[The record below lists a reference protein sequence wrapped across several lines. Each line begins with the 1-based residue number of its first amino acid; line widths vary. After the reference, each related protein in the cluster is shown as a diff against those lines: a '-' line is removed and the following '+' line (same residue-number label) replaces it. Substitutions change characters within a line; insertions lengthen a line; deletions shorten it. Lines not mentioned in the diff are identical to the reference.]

1 MTKRTLPIIP
11 QPLRSDYSPE
21 TVVSKNSS
29 PTQLKFAKEHD
40 VRVEKYALDYL
51 GNQCVGLINLSIEDA
66 SIDLASVE
74 ISGESYELRVLESAI
89 EISAETSWGAIRGLA
104 SLWQIAKQGGLQFGL
119 LIRDE
124 PRFLWR
130 GLMLDV
136 ARHFIPLKTL
146 RETVDRMSL
155 LKLNVL
161 HLHLSDDQGF
171 RFGSKKY
178 PEVVS
183 EDFYSLQ
190 ELKSLATYCMD
201 RGVRLIPEIDL
212 PGHVTHIVASR
223 PDLAPAGRMANGTQ
237 KFGVHKACLDPSN
250 ENVFIFVRVLIEEL
264 SDVFPDPFIHLGGD
278 EVDPSWWSGDPIIKS
293 FMKENRLS
301 NSIDLQNYFFRR
313 LVEIA
318 TALGKTVIGWDE
330 VLHPEM
336 PSCVVQNWRGCTTRD
351 RARALGRD
359 CIVSSPYYLDLNY
372 PSDLH
377 YQFDPQEDQNAML
390 EREDSLLDDPRL
402 EHVAKA
408 MEWTHQWREGAISL
422 EDEEG
427 TSIIGAEAC
436 LWSELVDANCLF
448 ARLWPRL
455 PCLAERFWSAPS
467 VKDINDFYWR
477 LNLLMNLSEFNVR
490 RSVLE
495 KLREKKLSP
504 EQCEAALFSEPTK
517 WYSRLLGAEALASRI
532 SGTEMPISRP
542 YSVSTKLNRIVDFL
556 PSESLDALRYKETTD
571 FIELK
576 KLLSVAL
583 DHDWPEEEIRMSTE
597 KNLEAVNLLSKYIDR
612 KIEKNSVL
620 RQLNRLCLPDGE
632 YIPALPLLLKK
643 SISENRYG

>member
-1 MTKRTLPIIP
+1 MPIIP
-11 QPLRSDYSPE
+11 QPLQSVYPPE
-21 TVVSKNSS
+21 TVESKNSA
-29 PTQLKFAKEHD
+29 PTQLKFAKKHD

-51 GNQCVGLINLSIEDA
+51 GNQDVGLINLSIEDPN
-66 SIDLASVE
+66 IDLASVGVSE
-74 ISGESYELRVLESAI
+74 ESYELRVLDSSI
-89 EISAETSWGAIRGLA
+89 EISARTTWGAIRSLA
-104 SLWQIAKQGGLQFGL
+104 TLWQAAKQGRLNPGLS
-119 LIRDE
+119 IRDE

-183 EDFYSLQ
+183 EDFYSSQ
-190 ELKSLATYCMD
+190 ELRSLVTYCMD

-223 PDLAPAGRMANGTQ
+223 PDLAPTGRATDRTQ
-237 KFGVHKACLDPSN
+237 KFGVHRACLDPSN
-250 ENVFIFVRVLIEEL
+250 ENVFIFVRELIEEL

-278 EVDPSWWSGDPIIKS
+278 EVDPTWWSGDPNINS
-293 FMKENRLS
+293 FMKKNGLS
-301 NSIDLQNYFFRR
+301 NPIDLQNYFFRR
-313 LVEIA
+313 LVEIG

-336 PSCVVQNWRGCTTRD
+336 PGCVVQNWRGCTTRD

-372 PSDLH
+372 SSDLH
-377 YQFDPQEDQNAML
+377 YQFDPEENQSAML
-390 EREDSLLDDPRL
+390 EREDSLLNDPRL
-402 EHVAKA
+402 KHVAKA
-408 MEWTHQWREGAISL
+408 MKWTHQWREGAISL
-422 EDEEG
+422 EDEKG
-427 TSIIGAEAC
+427 TNIIGAEAC
-436 LWSELVDANCLF
+436 LWSELVDSNCLF

-455 PCLAERFWSAPS
+455 PCLAERFWSAPN
-467 VKDINDFYWR
+467 VRDINDFYRR
-477 LNLLMNLSEFNVR
+477 LDLLMNVNEFNVR
-490 RSVLE
+490 QPVLE

-504 EQCEAALFSEPTK
+504 EQCEAVLFSEPTK

-542 YSVSTKLNRIVDFL
+542 YSVSTKLNRVVDFL
-556 PSESLDALRYKETTD
+556 PSESLDAQLYKGGTD
-571 FIELK
+571 FSELK
-576 KLLSVAL
+576 KLLGAAL
-583 DHDWPEEEIRMSTE
+583 EQDWPEEEVRMSTE
-597 KNLEAVNLLSKYIDR
+597 KNLEAVNLLSKYIDGR
-612 KIEKNSVL
+612 IEKNSVL
-620 RQLNRLCLPDGE
+620 RQLTRLCAPHGE
-632 YIPALPLLLKK
+632 YIPALPFVLKK

>member
-171 RFGSKKY
+171 RFGSNKY

-223 PDLAPAGRMANGTQ
+223 PDLAPTGRTANGTQ

-278 EVDPSWWSGDPIIKS
+278 EVDPSWWSTDPIIKS
-293 FMKENRLS
+293 FMKKNRLS
-301 NSIDLQNYFFRR
+301 NPIDLQNYFFRR

-377 YQFDPQEDQNAML
+377 YQFDPEEDQNAML

-422 EDEEG
+422 EDEAG

-477 LNLLMNLSEFNVR
+477 LSLLMNLSEFNVR

-542 YSVSTKLNRIVDFL
+542 YSVSTKLNRIADFL

-571 FIELK
+571 FSELK

-583 DHDWPEEEIRMSTE
+583 EHDWPEEEIRMSIE
-597 KNLEAVNLLSKYIDR
+597 KNLEAVNLLSKYIDGN
-612 KIEKNSVL
+612 IEKETVL
-620 RQLNRLCLPDGE
+620 RQLYRLCLPDGE

>member
-1 MTKRTLPIIP
+1 MPIIP
-11 QPLRSDYSPE
+11 QPLQSVYPPE
-21 TVVSKNSS
+21 TVVSKNSG
-29 PTQLKFAKEHD
+29 PTQVKFAKEHD
-40 VRVEKYALDYL
+40 VRVEKYALNCL
-51 GNQCVGLINLSIEDA
+51 GNQEVGLINLSIEDA
-66 SIDLASVE
+66 SIDLASVGVSE
-74 ISGESYELRVLESAI
+74 ESYELRVLESAI
-89 EISAETSWGAIRGLA
+89 EISAGTTWGAIRGLA
-104 SLWQIAKQGGLQFGL
+104 TLWQVAKQGRLNFGL
-119 LIRDE
+119 SIRDE

-178 PEVVS
+178 PELVS
-183 EDFYSLQ
+183 EDFYSLR
-190 ELKSLATYCMD
+190 ELKSLATYCVD

-212 PGHVTHIVASR
+212 PGHVTHIVVSR
-223 PDLAPAGRMANGTQ
+223 PDLAPIGRATDRTQ

-250 ENVFIFVRVLIEEL
+250 ENVFIFVKELIKEL

-278 EVDPSWWSGDPIIKS
+278 EVDPSWWTGDLNIKS
-293 FMKENRLS
+293 FMKKNRLS

-313 LVEIA
+313 LVEIG
-318 TALGKTVIGWDE
+318 TTLGKTVIGWDE

-336 PSCVVQNWRGCTTRD
+336 PGCVVQNWRGCTTRD

-377 YQFDPQEDQNAML
+377 YQFDPEEDQNAML
-390 EREDSLLDDPRL
+390 EREDSLLNDPRL
-402 EHVAKA
+402 KHVAKA
-408 MEWTHQWREGAISL
+408 IEWTHQWREGAISL
-422 EDEEG
+422 DDAEG

-455 PCLAERFWSAPS
+455 PCLAERFWSAPR
-467 VKDINDFYWR
+467 VKDINDFYRR
-477 LNLLMNLSEFNVR
+477 LNRLMDVSEFNVR
-490 RSVLE
+490 RAVLK
-495 KLREKKLSP
+495 KLRDKKLSP
-504 EQCEAALFSEPTK
+504 EQCEAVLFSEPTK

-576 KLLSVAL
+576 ELLSAAL
-583 DHDWPEEEIRMSTE
+583 EHDWPEEEIRMSTY
-597 KNLEAVNLLSKYIDR
+597 KNLEAVNLLSKYIDG

-620 RQLNRLCLPDGE
+620 RQLNRLYVPDGE
-632 YIPALPLLLKK
+632 YIPALPLVLQK
-643 SISENRYG
+643 SITENRYG

>member
-1 MTKRTLPIIP
+1 MPIIP
-11 QPLRSDYSPE
+11 QPLQSVYPPE
-21 TVVSKNSS
+21 TVESKNSG

-51 GNQCVGLINLSIEDA
+51 GNQDVGLINLSIEDA
-66 SIDLASVE
+66 STDLASVA
-74 ISGESYELRVLESAI
+74 ISEESYELRVLDSSI
-89 EISAETSWGAIRGLA
+89 EISAGTTWGAIRSLA
-104 SLWQIAKQGGLQFGL
+104 TLWQAAKQGRLNSGLS
-119 LIRDE
+119 IRDE

-183 EDFYSLQ
+183 EAFYSLQ
-190 ELKSLATYCMD
+190 ELRSLARYCMD

-212 PGHVTHIVASR
+212 PGHVTHIIASR
-223 PDLAPAGRMANGTQ
+223 PDLAPKGRATDRTQ
-237 KFGVHKACLDPSN
+237 KFGVHRACLDPSN
-250 ENVFIFVRVLIEEL
+250 ENVYIFVRELIEEL

-278 EVDPSWWSGDPIIKS
+278 EVEPSWWIDDANIKS
-293 FMKENRLS
+293 FMKKNRLS

-313 LVEIA
+313 LVEIG

-330 VLHPEM
+330 VLHSEM
-336 PSCVVQNWRGCTTRD
+336 PGCVVQNWRGCTTRD

-377 YQFDPQEDQNAML
+377 YQFDPEENQNTML
-390 EREDSLLDDPRL
+390 EREDSLLNDPRL
-402 EHVAKA
+402 KHVARA
-408 MEWTHQWREGAISL
+408 MEWTHQWRAGAISL

-448 ARLWPRL
+448 ARLWSRL
-455 PCLAERFWSAPS
+455 PCLAERFWSAPD
-467 VKDINDFYWR
+467 VKDISDFYRR
-477 LNLLMNLSEFNVR
+477 LDRLMDVGEFNVR
-490 RSVLE
+490 RSVLD
-495 KLREKKLSP
+495 KLRDKKLSP

-532 SGTEMPISRP
+532 SGSEMPISRP

-556 PSESLDALRYKETTD
+556 PSESLDALRYKETKD
-571 FIELK
+571 FSELI

-583 DHDWPEEEIRMSTE
+583 EHDWPEEEIRMSTE
-597 KNLEAVNLLSKYIDR
+597 KNLESVTLLSKYIDGN
-612 KIEKNSVL
+612 IEKESVL
-620 RQLNRLCLPDGE
+620 LQLNRLCVPNGE
-632 YIPALPLLLKK
+632 YIPALPFVLKK